1 MVSGVERLPAA
12 GFPAWKRALDLF
24 VAVPALIVALPV
36 IATAAVGMR
45 VSGDRGPVFYRAVR
59 VGEGGRPF
67 TVVKLRTMRPAPPGT
82 ATAVTARG
90 DPRVTRVGRVLR
102 DTKLDEL
109 PQLWNVI
116 LGDMSLV
123 GPRPE
128 DPRFV
133 DLTRPLHAVVFTAR
147 PGITGPAQIAYR
159 DEEALLGGD
168 DVEQMYVE
176 RILPR
181 KIELDAGYLRNR
193 SLGGDVAILLRT
205 ARAVLR

>member
-1 MVSGVERLPAA
+1 
-12 GFPAWKRALDLF
+12 
-24 VAVPALIVALPV
+24 
-36 IATAAVGMR
+36 
-45 VSGDRGPVFYRAVR
+45 
-59 VGEGGRPF
+59 
-67 TVVKLRTMRPAPPGT
+67 
-82 ATAVTARG
+82 
-90 DPRVTRVGRVLR
+90 
-102 DTKLDEL
+102 
-109 PQLWNVI
+109 
-116 LGDMSLV
+116 MSLV